1 MGGADHG
8 PFGFDL
14 VDAAQ
19 EELAEASCL
28 LDLAEDRL
36 DDLFSQSIPASIACA
51 LELCAHSGD
60 ERAGFE
66 LPLCRGRLGAV
77 LLPSGGDVALDPAS
91 DERAK
96 IGLRAIARI
105 GRCFIRVLPAD
116 WLYGIEQW
124 RELRLIARRVGQR
137 VRHDDL
143 MGAIDGGLCVVALD
157 EAVFG
162 RHHAA
167 VGISEVALRLVA
179 RLCRDGLGLASRPAL
194 AAIVGPS
201 SSGFEA
207 GSGFGFSFQ
216 RGLGGPDLLQ
226 PLLFVGH
233 PLGHLVA
240 ALRGSELTILSLVGL
255 GGLSQPSP
263 DLRRK
268 PRLGLFHPAIAHRL
282 VDRRHWP

>member
-1 MGGADHG
+1 MDLGSSEASSEAFRGDKFCSACGCEFCEVVGGADHG

-66 LPLCRGRLGAV
+66 LPLCRGRLGTV

-91 DERAK
+91 DERTK

-105 GRCFIRVLPAD
+105 GRCFIRVLPEIGF
-116 WLYGIEQW
+116 YGIEQW
-124 RELRLIARRVGQR
+124 RKLRLIARRVGQR
-137 VRHDDL
+137 VRHNDL

-162 RHHAA
+162 RHPAA
-167 VGISEVALRLVA
+167 VGVGEVALCLVA
-179 RLCRDGLGLASRPAL
+179 RLCRDGLGLASRTAL
-194 AAIVGPS
+194 AAVAGAVIV
-201 SSGFEA
+201 
-207 GSGFGFSFQ
+207 
-216 RGLGGPDLLQ
+216 
-226 PLLFVGH
+226 
-233 PLGHLVA
+233 
-240 ALRGSELTILSLVGL
+240 
-255 GGLSQPSP
+255 
-263 DLRRK
+263 
-268 PRLGLFHPAIAHRL
+268 RL
-282 VDRRHWP
+282 